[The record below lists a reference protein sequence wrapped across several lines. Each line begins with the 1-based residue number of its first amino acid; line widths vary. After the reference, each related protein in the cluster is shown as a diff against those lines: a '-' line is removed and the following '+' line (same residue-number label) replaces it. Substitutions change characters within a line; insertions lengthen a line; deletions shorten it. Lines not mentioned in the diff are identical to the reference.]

1 MKYSML
7 LVGLLAVWGGYA
19 QAESTAPAEI
29 VTARREF
36 SIPFRYDR
44 RELNR
49 LGARSVV
56 LSVSR
61 DAGASWKQVS
71 SIAISENQFHFRAT
85 EDGSYWFSVA
95 VQGADNQLHPRP
107 DLGSTG
113 LKVRVDHAE
122 PVINLELTQP
132 SEQQVQLVWN
142 LNDATLDLTT
152 LHMEYRYGSDDVWKQ
167 VYISALEQGKT
178 SWKIPPGA
186 VPEVRCRVADKAG
199 NKAEQ
204 IASVMPARQSAVNA
218 APRTAPAFGQS
229 QSIPAAVPSAVAQRA
244 SEAKLPQISPA
255 PAGKVSANRPDAL
268 PEIVGTPPAA
278 ASKQQALAMQP
289 MLALPPKTEASSDS
303 VTQTSAAAE
312 LDGYFSEANAVQ
324 NLAAESTDVDQLE
337 VDQADSQPARPKLN
351 FVPSRN
357 FQIDYEVSGVGP
369 SGVGVVEVFI
379 TQDNG
384 GQWWRYGVDADRQS
398 PVAIQVPADG
408 RYGFCFR
415 IHSGLG
421 NAEPPPQPGDTPQV
435 QLQVDSTAPHLKLLQ
450 MRQGRGSQLR
460 EVTVDWDHVDDNP
473 TDAPVSVFVGGS
485 SKGPWQLIDDQIVD
499 RGSHTFQLPQNPP
512 AQLFVKLQAVDR
524 AGNRSEA
531 VSAEPILLDLARP
544 TARVLTVDPIR

>member
-7 LVGLLAVWGGYA
+7 LAGLLAVWGGYA

-49 LGARSVV
+49 LGARAVV

-71 SIAISENQFHFRAT
+71 SIAISENQFRFRAA

-95 VQGADNQLHPRP
+95 VQGADNHLHPRP
-107 DLGSTG
+107 DLSSTG
-113 LKVRVDHAE
+113 LKVLVDHAE

-132 SEQQVQLVWN
+132 SEQQVQLIWK

-152 LHMEYRYGSDDVWKQ
+152 LQMEYRYGPNDAWKQ
-167 VYISALEQGKT
+167 VYISALEQGRT
-178 SWKIPPGA
+178 TWKIPPGA
-186 VPEVRCRVADKAG
+186 DPEVRCRVADKAG

-204 IASVMPARQSAVNA
+204 IAGVMPARQSAVTSAVQN
-218 APRTAPAFGQS
+218 APAFGQS
-229 QSIPAAVPSAVAQRA
+229 QSMPAAIPSAVSQKSSPAA
-244 SEAKLPQISPA
+244 LPQISPA
-255 PAGKVSANRPDAL
+255 PAGKVRANRPDAL
-268 PEIVGTPPAA
+268 PEIVSTPPAA
-278 ASKQQALAMQP
+278 ARKQQARAMQP
-289 MLALPPKTEASSDS
+289 MLALPPETEPSSDS

-312 LDGYFSEANAVQ
+312 AEGYFPEANAVQ
-324 NLAAESTDVDQLE
+324 NLSAESTDVDQLE
-337 VDQADSQPARPKLN
+337 VEQAGSQPSLPKLN
-351 FVPSRN
+351 FVPSRS

-398 PVAIQVPADG
+398 PMEIQVPADG

-415 IHSGLG
+415 IHSGVG
-421 NAEPPPQPGDTPQV
+421 NAEPPPQPGDAPQI
-435 QLQVDSTAPHLKLLQ
+435 QLQVDSAAPHLKLLQ
-450 MRQGRGSQLR
+450 TRQGRGSQLR

-473 TDAPVSVFVGGS
+473 TDAPVSVFVAGS
-485 SKGPWQLIDDQIVD
+485 PKGPWRLIDDQIVD
-499 RGSHTFQLPQNPP
+499 RGSHTFELPHNPP
-512 AQLFVKLQAVDR
+512 AQLFVKLQAIDQ

-531 VSAEPILLDLARP
+531 VAAEPILLDLARP

>member
-7 LVGLLAVWGGYA
+7 LAGLLAVWGGHA
-19 QAESTAPAEI
+19 QAQSTTPAEI

-49 LGARSVV
+49 IGARSVV

-71 SIAISENQFHFRAT
+71 SIAISENQFRFRAT

-113 LKVRVDHAE
+113 LKVLVDHVK

-142 LNDATLDLTT
+142 LMDATLDLTT
-152 LHMEYRYGSDDVWKQ
+152 LHMEYRYGPDDVWKQ

-204 IASVMPARQSAVNA
+204 MTSVMPARQSAVNS
-218 APRTAPAFGQS
+218 APQNAPAFGQS
-229 QSIPAAVPSAVAQRA
+229 QSMPVAVPSAVSQKSSPAA
-244 SEAKLPQISPA
+244 LPQISPA
-255 PAGKVSANRPDAL
+255 PAGKVRANRPDAL
-268 PEIVGTPPAA
+268 PEIVSTPPAA
-278 ASKQQALAMQP
+278 ASKQQARAMQP
-289 MLALPPKTEASSDS
+289 MLALPPETEASSDS

-312 LDGYFSEANAVQ
+312 LDGYFSEAKAVQ
-324 NLAAESTDVDQLE
+324 NLAAESTEVDQLE

-415 IHSGLG
+415 IHSGVG
-421 NAEPPPQPGDTPQV
+421 NAEPPPQPGDAPQV

-450 MRQGRGSQLR
+450 TRQGRGSQLR

-499 RGSHTFQLPQNPP
+499 RGSHTFQLPHNPP
-512 AQLFVKLQAVDR
+512 AQLFVKLQAIDR